1 MSHGTHSYFD
11 WQVSTLMLAYDAV
24 QPIGRDD
31 EPSLATREQQ
41 VQRELHQLAHA
52 VIPDWYLKNPSED
65 FPAEIVVLLT
75 KATVARAAQILGMV
89 EEPGDETDEELAD
102 DSTDD
107 HSTGDLT
114 GEATDGH

>member
-24 QPIGRDD
+24 QPVNRDD
-31 EPSLATREQQ
+31 EPSQAAREQQ

-52 VIPDWYLKNPSED
+52 VIPEWYLKNPTED
-65 FPAEIVVLLT
+65 FPPEIVVLLT

-89 EEPGDETDEELAD
+89 EEPEDGEFDEAEAGDAD
-102 DSTDD
+102 
-107 HSTGDLT
+107 GQ
-114 GEATDGH
+114 